1 MEEKT
6 LEKKIEEIKNEIIN
20 YVKNTSV
27 FLEHDQPIPID
38 VSLLEAGLIDSY
50 GVVELLSFI
59 ETNWNIKISD
69 EEVTKDNLGSIN
81 KMCHFIIK
89 KQG

>member
-1 MEEKT
+1 M
-6 LEKKIEEIKNEIIN
+6 EKKIEEIKNKIIN
-20 YVKNTSV
+20 YVKETSV
-27 FLEHDQPIPID
+27 FLEPDQPIPID

-59 ETNWNIKISD
+59 ETNWNIKVSD

-81 KMCHFIIK
+81 KMCHYIFK
-89 KQG
+89 KTMKAH